1 MLKEVSPLYHHNIAL
16 RPNIQRMYREMGKWR
31 QNVWGMASKC
41 LGNGVKMSGE
51 WRQNVYQNEKNKKG
65 KRKALSIRKN
75 S

>member
-1 MLKEVSPLYHHNIAL
+1 MLKEVSPLYHHNISGQTFSAC
-16 RPNIQRMYREMGKWR
+16 IGKWR
-31 QNVWGMASKC
+31 QNVWG
-41 LGNGVKMSGE
+41 NGGKMSGE